1 MAIAAPSHTAIGSR
15 ALNSDFV
22 LCENFA
28 FRPANVDAFSHQTYE
43 DGAAVTTINFKGYTQ
58 TIPDPERR
66 LFDFLNSVLKPRPTD
81 ERH

>member
-1 MAIAAPSHTAIGSR
+1 MAIEAPRHTSIGSR
-15 ALNSDFV
+15 DTNSDFV

-28 FRPANVDAFSHQTYE
+28 FRPANVDGFSHQTYE

>member
-15 ALNSDFV
+15 VLNSDFI

-28 FRPANVDAFSHQTYE
+28 FRPANVDGFSHQTYE
-43 DGAAVTTINFKGYTQ
+43 DGAAVTTVNFKGYSQ

-66 LFDFLNSVLKPRPTD
+66 LFDFLISKFNPKPTD
-81 ERH
+81 ETP